1 MVRPPYQTAARLS
14 ATAASNWQGIDGTY
28 SGKGVDI
35 LKLPLSRF
43 LSVVFTWCVERLTE
57 EDRMR
62 WLAELEAPLP
72 EQENSAAVRKA
83 ELEQLK
89 HL

>member
-1 MVRPPYQTAARLS
+1 
-14 ATAASNWQGIDGTY
+14 
-28 SGKGVDI
+28 
-35 LKLPLSRF
+35 
-43 LSVVFTWCVERLTE
+43 VERLTE